1 MNLHGNHAI
10 HLYIGGKQVAGC
22 FALLDAA
29 VQEAANNKKKCD
41 ADHEPEAET
50 EHDEEGGEDGEEED
64 VELDEPVPE
73 EGS

>member
-1 MNLHGNHAI
+1 MFVCNVLMCVVGM
-10 HLYIGGKQVAGC
+10 LWQD
-22 FALLDAA
+22 ALLDAA